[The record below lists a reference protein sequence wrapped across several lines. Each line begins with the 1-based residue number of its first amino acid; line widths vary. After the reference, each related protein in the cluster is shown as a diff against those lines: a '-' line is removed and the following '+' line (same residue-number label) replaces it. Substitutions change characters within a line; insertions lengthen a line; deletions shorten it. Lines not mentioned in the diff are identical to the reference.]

1 MKYNDYELLDLIF
14 ENDEIAY
21 DIMLKKYKPVIYGK
35 ALEYYNYFRDNNY
48 DGFTFDDFLQE
59 GIITFNHTI
68 KKFDVNKGSL
78 FYSFL
83 LVCLTS
89 SFNIMCRNIFAIKN
103 RPLLKYQELDYEVRD
118 VNSFNPYDVIDYC
131 DLYDKLND
139 YLYSLSLLDY
149 AIIVLRLN
157 AFKYREIMDLLE
169 VSSSHISRV
178 IKVMKKKFNTQFR
191 RVKEGCNYF

>member
-178 IKVMKKKFNTQFR
+178 IKVMKKKFNT
-191 RVKEGCNYF
+191 